1 MTFRLRHLLAA
12 LLLHVLLIGLLAGG
26 VQCTRKPTR
35 PPVIQAVLLDPD
47 RKEQAQQKRAEQQ
60 RRQEAERKRQEERR
74 RQEDRKRQEAEA
86 AQQRKA
92 QQEQEQQRRE
102 AEAQKKKLADEA
114 QRRKAEE
121 AKRQKELAERK
132 KAEEAAR
139 RKQQEQ
145 EQRERQEAIRREIQ
159 EKALMEEA
167 MREEAARRQA
177 EREAAARAA
186 SEREARLSEW
196 AAILERHV
204 TKYWIRPPSA
214 AEDFEC
220 RVEVELLPDGTVVN
234 VRVAT
239 SCGNPQLDRS
249 VQDAVYR
256 ASPMPR
262 PADPSVFER
271 NLSIHFRPR

>member
-1 MTFRLRHLLAA
+1 MTFNLRHLIAA

-26 VQCTRKPTR
+26 VQCTPKPTR

-47 RKEQAQQKRAEQQ
+47 RKEQAQQKRADQQ
-60 RRQEAERKRQEERR
+60 RQQEAERKRQEERKR
-74 RQEDRKRQEAEA
+74 REAEA
-86 AQQRKA
+86 AQRKV
-92 QQEQEQQRRE
+92 QEEQQRRE
-102 AEAQKKKLADEA
+102 TEARAQAQKKKQAVDEA
-114 QRRKAEE
+114 QRKKADEL
-121 AKRQKELAERK
+121 KRQKELAEQK

-139 RKQQEQ
+139 KKQQEQ

-159 EKALMEEA
+159 EKASMEEA

-214 AEDFEC
+214 ADDFEC
-220 RVEVELLPDGTVVN
+220 RVEVDLLPDGTVTN
-234 VRVAT
+234 VRIAS
-239 SCGNPQLDRS
+239 SCGNAQLDRS

-262 PADPSVFER
+262 PSDPSVFER
-271 NLSIHFRPR
+271 NLSIKFRPR